1 MVENAIYHG
10 MSTVRSGGLI
20 KVSASKIGSGI
31 LEIKVTDNGAG
42 IPEDKLKSLNEYIN
56 EKNDLFNSIGLRN
69 VNRRIKLFC
78 GSDYGL
84 IVESSLEGGTT
95 VTASIRPK
103 QT

>member
-56 EKNDLFNSIGLRN
+56 EKNDLFHSIGLRN

-78 GSDYGL
+78 GLDVGV
-84 IVESSLEGGTT
+84 IVKNEPDGGTG
-95 VTASIRPK
+95 VYIIIRIMD
-103 QT
+103 